1 MRERHSV
8 RLAAPFFLPAAIF
21 TAAVFLAPLWSVLY
35 QSFAN
40 PGFTLAAY
48 REIASSRL
56 FSRVLVNTFEISLT
70 STLITLLIAYPMAYH
85 LAKQTPRRRALLMVL
100 VLLPFWTS
108 ILVKSFA
115 FMVILGHDGIVNSIV
130 QWFGLPRTRLLFNRT
145 GVIVGTSHFLI
156 PFVLFPILT
165 SLLAQNPDLAK
176 AAQIMGAERLRIFL
190 RITLPLSLPGVMAG
204 CLLAMIQSFGFY
216 ITAALLGGKAD
227 IMMANLVDLY
237 TREILDWNLASA
249 VAVVLLLLSGA
260 LIGVL
265 ARVRGGEAVLGG
277 AGR

>member
-1 MRERHSV
+1 M
-8 RLAAPFFLPAAIF
+8 LPALLF
-21 TAAVFLAPLWSVLY
+21 TAAVFLAPLWSVIY
-35 QSFAN
+35 RSFAD

-56 FSRVLVNTFEISLT
+56 FSRVLVNTFDVSLT
-70 STLITLLIAYPMAYH
+70 STLVTLLIAYPMAYH
-85 LAKQTPRRRALLMVL
+85 LAKQTKRRRAMLMVL

-115 FMVILGHDGIVNSIV
+115 FMVILGHDGVVNGIL
-130 QWFGLPRTRLLFNRT
+130 QWLGLPRVRLLFNRT
-145 GVIVGTSHFLI
+145 GVIIGTSHFLI

-176 AAQIMGAERLRIFL
+176 AARIMGAGRMRIFL
-190 RITLPLSLPGVMAG
+190 KITLPLSMPGVVAG
-204 CLLAMIQSFGFY
+204 CLLAMIQSFGFF
-216 ITAALLGGKAD
+216 ITAALLGGKTD
-227 IMMANLVDLY
+227 MMMANLVDLY
-237 TREILDWNLASA
+237 TREILNWNLASA
-249 VAVVLLLLSGA
+249 VAVVLLLLSA
-260 LIGVL
+260 LLIAIL